1 MGGWPY
7 AVSLL
12 NLQLDI
18 MKITLNGQEYE
29 LEEKK
34 TMADLVDSLEIEKEA
49 IAVALNMSVVPKEKL
64 DETLIVEGDKVEII
78 RAVAGGRN
86 VARGVNL

>member
-1 MGGWPY
+1 
-7 AVSLL
+7 
-12 NLQLDI
+12 

-34 TMADLVDSLEIEKEA
+34 TMADLMDSLEIEREA
-49 IAVALNMSVVPKEKL
+49 VAVALNMSVVPREKL

-78 RAVAGGRN
+78 RAVAGGRD

>member
-1 MGGWPY
+1 
-7 AVSLL
+7 
-12 NLQLDI
+12 

-34 TMADLVDSLEIEKEA
+34 TMADLIDSLEIEKEA
-49 IAVALNMSVVPKEKL
+49 VAVALNMSVVPKEKL

-78 RAVAGGRN
+78 RAVAGGRD
-86 VARGVNL
+86 VAEGINL

>member
-1 MGGWPY
+1 
-7 AVSLL
+7 
-12 NLQLDI
+12 

-34 TMADLVDSLEIEKEA
+34 TMADLIDSLEIEKEA
-49 IAVALNMSVVPKEKL
+49 VAVALNMSVVPKEKL

-78 RAVAGGRN
+78 RAVAGGRD
-86 VARGVNL
+86 VPQGINL

>member
-1 MGGWPY
+1 
-7 AVSLL
+7 
-12 NLQLDI
+12 

-34 TMADLVDSLEIEKEA
+34 TMADLIDSLEIEKEA
-49 IAVALNMSVVPKEKL
+49 VAVALNMSVVPKEKL

-78 RAVAGGRN
+78 RAVAGGRD
-86 VARGVNL
+86 VPKG